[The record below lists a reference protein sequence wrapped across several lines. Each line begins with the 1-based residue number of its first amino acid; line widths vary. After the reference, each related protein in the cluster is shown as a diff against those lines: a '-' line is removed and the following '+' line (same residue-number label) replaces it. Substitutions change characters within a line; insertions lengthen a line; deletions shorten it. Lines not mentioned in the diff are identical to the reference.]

1 MGKKHDKEYKEYVAK
16 LIVEEGRKQ
25 SDVSYELEIPT
36 STIARWVKNYREK
49 LDKAKKPETYLTPS
63 EVEKL
68 QKKHEKE
75 LEKLREENDIL
86 KKAMHIF
93 TQSRD

>member
-1 MGKKHDKEYKEYVAK
+1 MGKQYDQEYKEYVAK

-25 SDVSYELEIPT
+25 TDVAYELEIAT
-36 STIARWVKNYREK
+36 STIGRWVKNYREK
-49 LDKAKKPETYLTPS
+49 MERGKHSETYLTPS

-68 QKKHEKE
+68 MKKHQREV
-75 LEKLREENDIL
+75 EKLREENEIL

-93 TQSRD
+93 TQNQE

>member
-1 MGKKHDKEYKEYVAK
+1 MRKQYDQEYKEYVAK

-25 SDVSYELEIPT
+25 TGVAYELEIAT
-36 STIARWVKNYREK
+36 STVGRWVKNYREK
-49 LDKAKKPETYLTPS
+49 MEQSKNSESNLTPS

-68 QKKHEKE
+68 MKKHQREV
-75 LEKLREENDIL
+75 EKLREENEIL

-93 TQSRD
+93 KQNQE